1 MQCPPAHRPRRAGLV
16 DRIASLAIRVI
27 PDSEDYAFVLHIC
40 EKGVARGDKEGFFGA
55 VGLNMEN

>member
-1 MQCPPAHRPRRAGLV
+1 MKKAQIISHPMF
-16 DRIASLAIRVI
+16 RVI

-40 EKGVARGDKEGFFGA
+40 EKGVARGNKEGFFCA